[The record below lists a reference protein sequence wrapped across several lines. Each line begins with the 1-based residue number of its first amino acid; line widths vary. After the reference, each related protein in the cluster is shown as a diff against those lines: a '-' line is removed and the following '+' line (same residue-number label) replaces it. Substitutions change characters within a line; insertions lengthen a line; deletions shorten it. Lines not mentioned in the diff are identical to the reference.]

1 MSVADWAGLA
11 VAITTLLGSLS
22 ITVRFL
28 TKHYLSE
35 LKPNGGSSL
44 RDEQNR
50 QGETI
55 KRLET
60 RVDEIYRLLVNR
72 S

>member
-1 MSVADWAGLA
+1 MTAADWAGLA
-11 VAITTLLGSLS
+11 VAISTLLGSLS
-22 ITVRFL
+22 MAVRFL

-50 QGETI
+50 QGEAI
-55 KRLET
+55 KRLEN
-60 RVDEIYRLLVNR
+60 RLDSIYLMLMEKK
-72 S
+72 